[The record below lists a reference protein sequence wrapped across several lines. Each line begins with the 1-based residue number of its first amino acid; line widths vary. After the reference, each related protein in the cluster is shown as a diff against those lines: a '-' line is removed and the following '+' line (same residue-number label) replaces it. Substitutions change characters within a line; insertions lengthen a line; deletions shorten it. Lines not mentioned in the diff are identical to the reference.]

1 MRGLHTSAKRG
12 ASAGL
17 SRARRF
23 WGEAV
28 NGLREIWRGGVN
40 TWECDEMG
48 HMNVRFYVERMM
60 EGLMAFAPFV
70 GLGRAF
76 RPGAP
81 ATVLPAEQ
89 HVKFLK
95 EAHAGAPLF
104 MTGAVTRVGDADAD
118 IVQILHHAADAAP
131 AATFLTR
138 IVHVE
143 ASTGAPF
150 AWSAATR
157 TALEAA
163 LAAIPEVAAPR
174 SLVFG
179 APPALADHPRK
190 QALGLT
196 PITRVP
202 VRADQCD
209 GLGRLR
215 PEWFI
220 ARVSDGV
227 PNMLAGW
234 REAVGRTAGGVA
246 RVGAAVLEYRLLYRA
261 WPQAGDVL
269 DIASG
274 VMWVKEK
281 THALSHW
288 ITDPVGGGAWCTCEA
303 VAITLDLDARKAIS
317 TPPAQRAEL
326 GARAIA
332 GLSA

>member
-1 MRGLHTSAKRG
+1 MS
-12 ASAGL
+12 
-17 SRARRF
+17 
-23 WGEAV
+23 
-28 NGLREIWRGGVN
+28 GLREIWRGGVN

-60 EGLMAFAPFV
+60 EGLAAFAPFI

-76 RPGAP
+76 RAGAP
-81 ATVLPAEQ
+81 ATVLPVEQ

-104 MTGAVTRVGDADAD
+104 MTGAVLRVGEDDAD
-118 IVQILHHAADAAP
+118 IVQILRHAADGAP

-150 AWSAATR
+150 AWSGATR
-157 TALEAA
+157 AALEAA
-163 LAAIPEVAAPR
+163 LAAMPEEAAPR
-174 SLVFG
+174 SLAFG
-179 APPALADHPRK
+179 APPAAADHARK
-190 QALGLT
+190 QVLGLT
-196 PITRVP
+196 PIARVP

-209 GLGRLR
+209 ALGRLR

-234 REAVGRTAGGVA
+234 RAAVGKAAGGVA
-246 RVGAAVLEYRLLYRA
+246 RVGAAVLEYRLVYRA

-274 VMWVKEK
+274 VIWVKEK
-281 THALSHW
+281 AHALAHW
-288 ITDPVGGGAWCTCEA
+288 ITDPIGGGAWCTCEA
-303 VAITLDLDARKAIS
+303 VAITLDLDARKAIPA
-317 TPPAQRAEL
+317 PPAQRAEL
-326 GARAIA
+326 EARAVA